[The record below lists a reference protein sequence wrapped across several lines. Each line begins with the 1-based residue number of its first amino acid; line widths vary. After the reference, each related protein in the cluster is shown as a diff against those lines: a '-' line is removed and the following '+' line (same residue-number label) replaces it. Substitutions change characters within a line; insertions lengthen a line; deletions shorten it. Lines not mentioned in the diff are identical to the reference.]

1 MPSFELVTQRLLPP
15 SHQTRDRYTHLTHNI
30 YRAMGLVGH
39 KPSGETTFRQTRGP
53 KAQLNPIHSQIQT
66 AFNEAKSQKD
76 DKRSERR
83 RRGATHQTVTTYP
96 RTTQHFRRT
105 PGKINRRPTR
115 RRNKETPSRK
125 GEKFSDQRFFCRDR
139 DKQSRSKTVLKP
151 HQHHLVRSRSTKR
164 TARSDDG
171 ETLTALNPCRK
182 REIDNGDGRGKQKTN
197 SRSSGDR
204 LKGHGGRR
212 EEMAVKRGF

>member
-76 DKRSERR
+76 DK
-83 RRGATHQTVTTYP
+83 
-96 RTTQHFRRT
+96 RRT

-182 REIDNGDGRGKQKTN
+182 REIDNEDGRGKQKTN